1 MNDTLIKILAI
12 VIIVAALSMLLRSYR
27 QEYAFLLVLAA
38 AATVL
43 IFLFSSVFPTIDKV
57 RSLFEKSGNVV
68 VYFAT
73 ALKAL
78 GIAYITNFAA
88 DVCRDFGH
96 TALAQ
101 IADVSGKC
109 AVFVLSLPLMSA
121 VLETALRFAKL

>member
-38 AATVL
+38 AAAVL
-43 IFLFSSVFPTIDKV
+43 VFLFSSVFPTIDRV
-57 RSLFEKSGNVV
+57 RALFEKSGNAA

-78 GIAYITNFAA
+78 GVAYITGFAA
-88 DVCRDFGH
+88 DICRDFGQ

-101 IADVSGKC
+101 VADIAGKC
-109 AVFVLSLPLMSA
+109 AVFALSLPLMCA
-121 VLETALRFAKL
+121 VLETALKFAKL